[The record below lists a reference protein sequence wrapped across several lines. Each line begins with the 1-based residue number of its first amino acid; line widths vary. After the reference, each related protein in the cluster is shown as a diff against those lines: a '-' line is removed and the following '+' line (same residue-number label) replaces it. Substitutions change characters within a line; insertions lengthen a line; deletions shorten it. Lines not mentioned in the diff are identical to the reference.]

1 MTRQVWKTG
10 ERVQEWKFSKVMT
23 IVWTQVEL
31 WITFRRGM
39 QVIVAMI
46 ISRSE
51 RLGCVLRS
59 SSFAQGLYGI
69 ANPSEVEK

>member
-1 MTRQVWKTG
+1 MEIFKSDDHCVDTG
-10 ERVQEWKFSKVMT
+10 GAVDHIWG
-23 IVWTQVEL
+23 
-31 WITFRRGM
+31 GM
-39 QVIVAMI
+39 QVIVAVI